1 MHDRNLLEKSGSMSL
16 NSCSC

>member
-1 MHDRNLLEKSGSMSL
+1 MHDRNILGKIGSLSL

>member
-1 MHDRNLLEKSGSMSL
+1 MHDRNILGKIGSLIL